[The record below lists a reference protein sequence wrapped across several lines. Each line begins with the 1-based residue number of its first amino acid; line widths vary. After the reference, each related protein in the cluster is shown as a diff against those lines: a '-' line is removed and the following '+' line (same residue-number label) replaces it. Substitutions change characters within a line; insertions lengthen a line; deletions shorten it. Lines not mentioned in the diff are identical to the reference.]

1 MESPVDS
8 AASLPFA
15 GGTERR
21 RKQIMRRPGFKL
33 VVALLVCLIWI
44 PGAAL
49 AQDMTKTQRQETRRF
64 AYNNSLFVLYH
75 EVAHLLFNQLDLP
88 ILGREEDAADNMA
101 TWTLLNKRTAPTDRA
116 LADAAQGWIL
126 SGIAY
131 DSGGEES
138 DYAAGHSLDK
148 QRAYQIVCLMV
159 GMDETAFRPIANEY
173 RIDRD
178 RQDSCYWDYDT
189 VDRAFKGLLGGRGN
203 KNGQGT
209 TVTVTYQDAGG
220 RLRAAADAFKS
231 SGVFD
236 QVAEELRANYSLREP
251 VKFNAKRCGEAN
263 AFYDPETIEVI
274 FCYEL
279 MQDYMDLYAASM
291 PETVAPAPRQTG
303 VGKEKTS
310 KF

>member
-1 MESPVDS
+1 
-8 AASLPFA
+8 
-15 GGTERR
+15 
-21 RKQIMRRPGFKL
+21 MRRPGSKL
-33 VVALLVCLIWI
+33 VVALLLCLLWI
-44 PGAAL
+44 PGV
-49 AQDMTKTQRQETRRF
+49 AQAQGLSKAQRAEIRRF

-75 EVAHLLFNQLDLP
+75 EVAHLLFHQLDLP

-101 TWTLLNKRTAPTDRA
+101 TWTLLNKRTKEADRV

-131 DSGGEES
+131 DSGGAES

-173 RIDRD
+173 RMERD
-178 RQDSCYWDYDT
+178 RQDACYWDYDT
-189 VDRAFKGLLGGRGN
+189 VDRGFKGLLGGRGN
-203 KNGQGT
+203 KNGRGT
-209 TVTVTYQDAGG
+209 DVIVTYHDAGG
-220 RLRAAADAFKS
+220 QLEAAADAFRS

-236 QVAEELRANYSLREP
+236 QVAEELRNTYSLGEP
-251 VKFNAKRCGEAN
+251 VQFNAKRCGEPN
-263 AFYDPETIEVI
+263 AFYDPETVEII

-279 MQDYMDLYAASM
+279 MADYMELYQASM
-291 PETVAPAPRQTG
+291 PEAVTSVPRQTG